1 MNDWLPSL
9 LRCPDC
15 HGELSFDGDD
25 AKCTACGRAYPAHG
39 GGVELIGAKSV
50 LDTSEIET
58 QDRVSDHYEQA
69 RYKHAF
75 SRAYHEKTLDQ
86 LIDIVPPRGTV
97 LDDGCGNGV
106 FLDHLEGRNFP
117 IDRYVGVDI
126 SRGML
131 GHARRRLGDRP
142 SAAVLRADATR
153 LPFADATFDVVYAR
167 GLLHHLNDPGAG
179 AREAARVLKPGGS
192 LVTLDPN
199 RSLVSDIPRR
209 LANRTDHFDEGHKNF
224 RAREVVSLLS
234 PHLEVK
240 RIEFVGYVAYP
251 LLGFPDL
258 INFGRLLPLDMLGPS
273 LTKIDDVLARVPAL
287 RTLGWGL
294 VAEARR
300 R

>member
-15 HGELSFDGDD
+15 RGELSFEGLD
-25 AKCTACGRAYPAHG
+25 ARCAACARAYPAHD
-39 GGVELIGAKSV
+39 GGVELIGDKSV
-50 LDTSEIET
+50 LDASEIET

-106 FLDHLEGRNFP
+106 FLDYLEGKARRGEISP
-117 IDRYVGVDI
+117 IERYVGVDI

-167 GLLHHLNDPGAG
+167 GLLHHLSDPSLG
-179 AREAARVLKPGGS
+179 AREAARVPVS
-192 LVTLDPN
+192 YTHLDVYKRQR
-199 RSLVSDIPRR
+199 RS
-209 LANRTDHFDEGHKNF
+209 
-224 RAREVVSLLS
+224 
-234 PHLEVK
+234 
-240 RIEFVGYVAYP
+240 
-251 LLGFPDL
+251 
-258 INFGRLLPLDMLGPS
+258 
-273 LTKIDDVLARVPAL
+273 
-287 RTLGWGL
+287 
-294 VAEARR
+294 
-300 R
+300 

>member
-1 MNDWLPSL
+1 MNDWLAPL

-15 HGELSFDGDD
+15 RGELAFEGHDGRC
-25 AKCTACGRAYPAHG
+25 AACARSYPARDG
-39 GGVELIGAKSV
+39 GIELIGDRSI

-69 RYKHAF
+69 RYRHAF

-86 LIDIVPPRGTV
+86 LLDIVPPRGTV

-106 FLDHLEGRNFP
+106 FLDYLSDKGFP
-117 IDRYVGVDI
+117 IERYVGIDI

-131 GHARRRLGDRP
+131 GHARRRLDGRP

-153 LPFADATFDVVYAR
+153 LPFADATFDVIYAR
-167 GLLHHLNDPGAG
+167 GLLHHLTEPGAG
-179 AREAARVLKPGGS
+179 AAEAARVLKPGGS

-199 RSLVSDIPRR
+199 RSLISDIPRR

-224 RAREVVSLLS
+224 RAREVVALLS

-240 RIEFVGYVAYP
+240 RVEFVGYVAYP

-258 INFGRLLPLDMLGPS
+258 INFGRFLPLDALGPG
-273 LTKIDDVLARVPAL
+273 LVRLDEALARVPAL
-287 RTLGWGL
+287 RTLGWGI

-300 R
+300 V